1 MWGALGWGV
10 VSLLKICRERV
21 GGPEFL
27 FIYFTD
33 KLHWFW
39 CFVFGYIF
47 FLGLWPLVPLAPA
60 PSTPCIY
67 TTRTLPCFAIS
78 HVFNLTCSY
87 STLTFVFIPF
97 IPGPNLSIIFQ
108 LLNCCIK
115 LKVPEGPS
123 RLLLLELCIFC
134 LFVTWP
140 YYFLCMSLP
149 YLGDTPPP

>member
-1 MWGALGWGV
+1 M

-115 LKVPEGPS
+115 LIVPEGPS
-123 RLLLLELCIFC
+123 GLLLLELCIFLVC
-134 LFVTWP
+134 LLLDHLIFVHVVAH
-140 YYFLCMSLP
+140 S
-149 YLGDTPPP
+149 GDAPPP